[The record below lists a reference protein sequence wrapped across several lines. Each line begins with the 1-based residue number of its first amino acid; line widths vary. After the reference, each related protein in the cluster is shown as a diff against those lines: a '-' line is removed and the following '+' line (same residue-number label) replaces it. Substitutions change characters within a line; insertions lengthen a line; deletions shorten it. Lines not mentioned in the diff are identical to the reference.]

1 MNMTTNFVKLEKNE
15 LMDLHLDV
23 LKSLLQGID
32 FKDIELKYSDRFEDL
47 NYLENASSNLL
58 AFEDGKL
65 VGAYPVSPRKTNYKV
80 IIDDIGTG
88 YAMCA
93 IDALGIAYTF
103 MKKTTIETTIRDT
116 NESFKFVVDPFLD
129 IQTEKNLFVTYK
141 KYNQTLTNAAL
152 EICPTI
158 NIYRFENGI
167 PKDENLVIL
176 DFETAIYYAKE
187 RFSQDAINQC
197 FRGTFDQEK
206 LMNDAQNGKDL
217 SINCDC

>member
-1 MNMTTNFVKLEKNE
+1 MATNFVKLKKNE
-15 LMDLHLDV
+15 LMELHLDI
-23 LKSLLQGID
+23 LKDLLNGVD
-32 FKDIELKYSDRFEDL
+32 FKDIEQKYSARFEEL
-47 NYLENASSNLL
+47 NYLKNVTSNLL
-58 AFEDGKL
+58 SFDNGKL
-65 VGAYPVSPRKTNYKV
+65 VAAYPVSPRKTNYKV

-129 IQTEKNLFVTYK
+129 KQTEKNLFVTYK

-158 NIYRFENGI
+158 NIYRFENGV

-176 DFETAIYYAKE
+176 DFETAIHYARE
-187 RFSQDAINQC
+187 RFSQDAINQS
-197 FRGTFDQEK
+197 FLGTFDLEK
-206 LMNDAQNGKDL
+206 LMNNAQYGKDL